1 MSLEQTDCQISGL
14 VYSPASPMS
23 FLFDC
28 DTGLSQQ
35 STVVASLKA
44 AIYVMCPILVV
55 GTVLLY

>member
-1 MSLEQTDCQISGL
+1 
-14 VYSPASPMS
+14 MS